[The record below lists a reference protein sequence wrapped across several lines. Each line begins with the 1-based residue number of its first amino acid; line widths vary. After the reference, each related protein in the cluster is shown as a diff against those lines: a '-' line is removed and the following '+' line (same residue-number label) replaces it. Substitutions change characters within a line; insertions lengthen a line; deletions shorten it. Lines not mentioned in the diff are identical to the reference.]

1 LKETQCGAVK
11 LEGGKC
17 MAETI
22 AFLTERGIPVM
33 GHIGLTPQS
42 INTLGTFRAQGRDEA
57 NWAPIE
63 EDARA
68 AADVGAFSFVIEVVA
83 EALAARAENRV
94 TRADRCGLTL

>member
-1 LKETQCGAVK
+1 MWCGETRGRQVHGGDDRLSHRTRHSGDGAHR
-11 LEGGKC
+11 
-17 MAETI
+17 AD
-22 AFLTERGIPVM
+22 
-33 GHIGLTPQS
+33 PQS